1 VLTQTQASSQTP
13 GLGGGLIHL
22 MRRWDTGD
30 YWGGYL
36 AIARV
41 YNRALSAD
49 EINTNY
55 QLSKARF
62 GLS

>member
-1 VLTQTQASSQTP
+1 
-13 GLGGGLIHL
+13 LGGGLIHL

>member
-1 VLTQTQASSQTP
+1 VLTQTQASSTTP
-13 GLGGGLIHL
+13 GFGGGEIRV

-36 AIARV
+36 AIARI
-41 YNRALSAD
+41 YKRALSAD
-49 EINTNY
+49 EVNTNY
-55 QLSKARF
+55 QVSKARF